1 MFTKWIFGWRSPYAG
16 SKYHGSPW
24 LLSLLGPLTA
34 KRIEGQPDH
43 ILGPLPTKS
52 SILQIDRLE
61 NVFTKRKNV
70 LKPKFHNFKK
80 YTFRSWI
87 LCFCYLFY
95 FFCVFK
101 GESTEVGYRIPT
113 EWTSGG
119 RGDAK
124 FSFIFKHYFFF
135 FFLFLKKKKTLFFK

>member
-1 MFTKWIFGWRSPYAG
+1 MGFIQNVHKMNIWRSPYAG

-43 ILGPLPTKS
+43 ILGPLPSKS

-95 FFCVFK
+95 FFFVFLK
-101 GESTEVGYRIPT
+101 VKVQRWVTESQRSEPQVVVVMQSFPSFSNTT
-113 EWTSGG
+113 F
-119 RGDAK
+119 
-124 FSFIFKHYFFF
+124 FSFSFF
-135 FFLFLKKKKTLFFK
+135 